1 MDLAVLCVSD
11 EMKHFLKTITAL
23 LVCVA
28 SSQLVSGSEKTEK
41 EEIHIL
47 AFFPFGLDKKYISIL
62 QRTAELAVEAINQH
76 EDVLSGYNLTLTTA
90 NLDCVVES
98 QTAVDFVKT
107 FFYSGKKFSGIVGPL
122 CSRAADMVS
131 SITNRE
137 SISILNFHIFYQ
149 SLTNYKRQRYSFVSV
164 ALPNG
169 HIQLLSRLADTNDWT
184 KVAVLY
190 EASIRF
196 YSSAYSLLLNNKVF
210 WRRVAF
216 SAPISAENLPL
227 SSIIDSHIRIVFVLC
242 TTKLKM
248 QIMCL
253 INRVYPKELKFPTR
267 QFVFAEDLAH
277 YSGDSV
283 HVNFNNHNYRC
294 YKKDVQEDAN
304 GYLFTRDKTLIVQ
317 FANIVQDGVWALA
330 LALNNSIPKL
340 SLKLGLTLSQYS
352 YGHREATDIIREEV
366 IKLNFTTESGRQIA
380 FNNQISN
387 VNSNVELYQRINN
400 TPVCIE
406 YYPEEEKPSN
416 TCTLEAAEFIT
427 DTFNQ
432 KRVLINPALAVFFI
446 LCTVVALGLIVS
458 THVLTIVYRTFSAIR
473 ASSYRLRQL
482 TFLGCYTLAFCMVC
496 VTLTRGVPLSSES
509 IVPLCVTHVWCVSV
523 GLTLILGSVAAKTW
537 RLYHIFIQ
545 MKKPGKFLSDWG
557 LITYV
562 LALVGINVVI
572 CGVMTRVYE
581 FTIQHSYT
589 MTEETEFVLLQC
601 TSGNSLLWY
610 VLIFTCPTIAL
621 FTALTLAILTR
632 SIRHESFKT
641 KNVIILTYTL
651 AITLFLGIPTFAIL
665 KKTIN
670 AEYAV
675 VSLTYISILLL
686 CFQFQFFPPVLLFL
700 RKKFFHKIPGLKRY
714 STSVSSKSYTPGSF
728 LR

>member
-1 MDLAVLCVSD
+1 
-11 EMKHFLKTITAL
+11 MKHSLKTITAL

-41 EEIHIL
+41 EDIHIL
-47 AFFPFGLDKKYISIL
+47 AFFPFGLDKSYISVW
-62 QRTAELAVEAINQH
+62 QRTAELAVEVINQR
-76 EDVLSGYNLTLTTA
+76 EDMLPGFNLALTTA

-107 FFYSGKKFSGIVGPL
+107 FFYSGKNFSGIVGPL
-122 CSRAADMVS
+122 CIAADMVS

-137 SISILNFHIFYQ
+137 SISILNFPVVASSH
-149 SLTNYKRQRYSFVSV
+149 SLTNYKWKRYSFVSV

-169 HIQLLSRLADTNDWT
+169 HIQLLSWLADTNDWT

-190 EASIRF
+190 EASESF
-196 YSSAYSLLLNNKVF
+196 YSSAYSLLLNNTVL
-210 WRRVAF
+210 RTRVDF

-227 SSIIDSHIRIVFVLC
+227 SSIIDRHIRIVFVLC
-242 TTKLKM
+242 TPELKT

-253 INRVYPKELKFPTR
+253 ISRVYPKHLKFPTR
-267 QFVFAEDLAH
+267 QFVFAGDLGQ
-277 YSGDSV
+277 YRGDSV
-283 HVNFNNHNYRC
+283 HVTFNNHNYRC
-294 YKKDVQEDAN
+294 YTKDVQEDAN
-304 GYLFTRDKTLIVQ
+304 GYLFTRDKTLFVQ
-317 FANIVQDGVWALA
+317 VANIIIQDGIWALA

-352 YGHREATDIIREEV
+352 YGHCEATDIIREEV

-387 VNSNVELYQRINN
+387 VYSNVELYQQINN
-400 TPVCIE
+400 TPVCIA

-665 KKTIN
+665 KKTTVSIN